1 MQSGHCL
8 TALTS
13 PAETGKQFVWSH
25 SEAMQWKGNTIMSIQ
40 TLIPGAP
47 HGPQKSSEA
56 HAENLSKTGWPKGEW
71 PALSMKVILPL
82 NSREQRVRHYKML
95 DSMPVY
101 LLLCHS
107 FALLAYWKAHFL
119 HLFFIFLFLLMLT
132 SLNGNNFFLLVQIWT
147 CHTNIFHWLQ
157 YKQIYF
163 IFSSMF
169 WMHQNIHL

>member
-8 TALTS
+8 TVLTS

-47 HGPQKSSEA
+47 RGPRKSSEA

-82 NSREQRVRHYKML
+82 NSREQRVQHYKML

-107 FALLAYWKAHFL
+107 FALWLIGKHTICI
-119 HLFFIFLFLLMLT
+119 FFFLFLLML
-132 SLNGNNFFLLVQIWT
+132 SLNGNIFFWKRFELTIPTFFCWPQYNFFL
-147 CHTNIFHWLQ
+147 F
-157 YKQIYF
+157 
-163 IFSSMF
+163 
-169 WMHQNIHL
+169 